1 MLKIGD
7 QGMWRGGFGAA
18 APRLARIVSMEL
30 CEHERGKY
38 GKPVLAADLEV
49 KNRLVVDLDNG
60 AWAYGSQIEVV

>member
-1 MLKIGD
+1 
-7 QGMWRGGFGAA
+7 
-18 APRLARIVSMEL
+18 MEL